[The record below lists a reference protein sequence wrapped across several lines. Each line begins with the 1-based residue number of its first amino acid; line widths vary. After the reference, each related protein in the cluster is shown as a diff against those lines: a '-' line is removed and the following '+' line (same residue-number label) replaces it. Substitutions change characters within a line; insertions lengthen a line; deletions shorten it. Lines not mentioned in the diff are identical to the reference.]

1 MTLMNAP
8 NIPPAMR
15 KTFILGIY
23 LLMGWMTSTASA
35 QSTWQKSLDELDKRQ
50 AKELAALDRKL
61 ITELDVLIK
70 KAVRESKLDQAN
82 AMSARKTALE
92 SEAETLEKN
101 AAPTSASMEVASR
114 QAARELE
121 GKVWNLENTTNVKA
135 IAEKDAKVFSA
146 TPDGRLSSSPLTDRQ
161 MLPRMF
167 SGKRSDGDMSY
178 YIFSPDLKRV
188 LGLTSRNYTEMTEVL
203 KKP

>member
-1 MTLMNAP
+1 MNAP

-121 GKVWNLENTTNVKA
+121 GKVWSLENTTNVKA
-135 IAEKDAKVFSA
+135 IAVKDAKVFSA
-146 TPDGRLSSSPLTDRQ
+146 TPDGRLSSSPLADKQ
-161 MLPRMF
+161 ILPRMF

>member
-1 MTLMNAP
+1 MNAS
-8 NIPPAMR
+8 NVTHNSRM
-15 KTFILGIY
+15 TFHLGVCIL
-23 LLMGWMTSTASA
+23 LVWMTSFASA

-50 AKELAALDRKL
+50 AKELAAMDRKL

-82 AMSARKTALE
+82 AMSARKAALE
-92 SEAETLEKN
+92 SEAEILEKN
-101 AAPTSASMEVASR
+101 AAPTSASMEAASR

-135 IAEKDAKVFSA
+135 IAVKDAKVFAA
-146 TPDGRLSSSPLTDRQ
+146 TPDGRLSASPQADKQ

-178 YIFSPDLKRV
+178 YIFSPDLKQV
-188 LGLTSRNYTEMTEVL
+188 LGLTSRSYTEMTEVP